1 MTVFYSDHITAF
13 SIYKIFDCQKT
24 EEEKNYN
31 INTLIFT
38 TLLYTHPQLLSS
50 KYPQD
55 TQPDYITYIPFTREQ
70 RGGHVL
76 WICPPQSPR
85 PLTLGRLLQQSQ
97 PALLCQVLW
106 WFALEALQR
115 QLVVVPARPLR
126 LQIKDDRVNFL
137 ERALVLLPHEKLGY
151 LLRELPALFK
161 VDVSIWQTANKE
173 ERTNQEQRTLT
184 N

>member
-13 SIYKIFDCQKT
+13 SIYKIFGWQKT

-55 TQPDYITYIPFTREQ
+55 TQPDYTTYIPFTREQ

-76 WICPPQSPR
+76 WICPLASPN
-85 PLTLGRLLQQSQ
+85 PLD
-97 PALLCQVLW
+97 P
-106 WFALEALQR
+106 
-115 QLVVVPARPLR
+115 
-126 LQIKDDRVNFL
+126 
-137 ERALVLLPHEKLGY
+137 
-151 LLRELPALFK
+151 
-161 VDVSIWQTANKE
+161 
-173 ERTNQEQRTLT
+173 
-184 N
+184 